1 MKQLPVTSSRVFKDS
16 SGRVQETIYN
26 AINDEVVQKL
36 QDIEFD
42 GKSASDA
49 TRALF
54 LGRLS
59 LLSPNGTK
67 FQLLVDNSG
76 NLSTTTI

>member
-1 MKQLPVTSSRVFKDS
+1 MKQLPVPPPEYSKTHQS
-16 SGRVQETIYN
+16 RVQESIYN

-54 LGRLS
+54 LGRLQ

-76 NLSTTTI
+76 NLSTTTT

>member
-1 MKQLPVTSSRVFKDS
+1 MKQLPVPPPEYSKTHQS
-16 SGRVQETIYN
+16 RVQESIYN
-26 AINDEVVQKL
+26 AINDEVV

-54 LGRLS
+54 LGRVS

-67 FQLLVDNSG
+67 FQILVDNSG

>member
-1 MKQLPVTSSRVFKDS
+1 MKQLPVPPPEYSKTHQ
-16 SGRVQETIYN
+16 GRVQEAIYN

-54 LGRLS
+54 LGRLQ

-67 FQLLVDNSG
+67 FQILVDNSG